1 MIDLTK
7 KEQPAKGSLPEAYK
21 NLLENFRQFAKQLYE
36 GVRCVV
42 DRLWDLIRR
51 CIGRAYRFILER
63 RIAYY
68 EDALRVT
75 KKTVARRQLIK
86 KQVSIRQ
93 MLTSIEGGARYG

>member
-7 KEQPAKGSLPEAYK
+7 KERPAKGSLPEAHK
-21 NLLENFRQFAKQLYE
+21 QLLENFRKFAKSLWN
-36 GVRCVV
+36 GVKRMVT
-42 DRLWDLIRR
+42 RFWDLIRR
-51 CIGRAYRFILER
+51 CIGRAYRFTLER

-86 KQVSIRQ
+86 KQVSVRQ